1 MLQTTYIKENRA
13 EVIERLTVRGIDATE
28 MVDQIIELDDKRK
41 ATQADLD
48 SILAESNQ
56 IAKEIGALYKQGKA
70 DEANAAKVK
79 AGELKEASS
88 SYQETMVAVQ
98 ESLNQLLY
106 QLPNVPHLSVPKGN
120 SDADNEVVSVHGSK
134 PSFAFTPVPHWDLVK
149 THNLVDFELG
159 VKITGAGFPVYLGK
173 GARLQ
178 RSLINFFL
186 DEARDAGYTEIIP
199 PFVVNEASG
208 FGTGQLPDKEGQMY
222 HMAEDNLYMIP
233 TAEVPVT
240 NIFRDVILKEEELP
254 KKLTAY
260 SPCFRREAGSYGK
273 DVKGLNRLHQFDKV
287 EVVQVVAPEKSYEV
301 LDSMVAHVTGLL
313 DKLGLHYRVLRL
325 CGGDL
330 GFTSALTY
338 DMEVWSGGQDRWL
351 EVSSVSNFETF
362 QANRLK
368 LRYRKGTDKPQLAH
382 TLNGSALALPRI
394 MAALIENNQTETGI
408 NIPEVLHQY
417 TGFKSIEF
425 DA

>member
-1 MLQTTYIKENRA
+1 MLQTTYIQENKQD
-13 EVIERLTVRGIDATE
+13 VIDRLVVRGIDATE
-28 MVDQIIELDDKRK
+28 TVNQIISLDDRRK
-41 ATQADLD
+41 ATQAMLD
-48 SILAESNQ
+48 STLAEANQ
-56 IAKEIGALYKQGKA
+56 LAKEIGGLFKQGKA
-70 DEANAAKVK
+70 QEANAAKTK
-79 AGELKEASS
+79 AAALKEQSS
-88 SYQETMVAVQ
+88 ALQETMTGVQ
-98 ESLNQLLY
+98 HELNHLLY
-106 QLPNVPHLSVPKGN
+106 QLPNLPHLSVPKGN
-120 SDADNEVVSVHGSK
+120 TDADNELLSEHGAK
-134 PSFAFTPVPHWDLVK
+134 PSFSFKPVPHWDLVK
-149 THNLVDFELG
+149 KYDLVDFELG
-159 VKITGAGFPVYLGK
+159 VKITGAGFPVYVGK

-178 RSLINFFL
+178 RSLINYFL
-186 DEARDAGYTEIIP
+186 DEARDAGYKEYIP

-222 HMAEDNLYMIP
+222 HMQDDNLYMIP
-233 TAEVPVT
+233 TAEVPLT
-240 NIFRDVILKEEELP
+240 NIFRDVILKDDELP

-287 EVVQVVAPEKSYEV
+287 EVVQVVEPEKSYEV
-301 LDSMVAHVTGLL
+301 LDTMVSHVTGLL

-330 GFTSALTY
+330 GFTSALTF

-394 MAALIENNQTETGI
+394 MAALIENNQTENGI
-408 NIPEVLHQY
+408 EIPEVLHKY
-417 TGFKSIEF
+417 TGFTNISL